1 MPSPFPGMDPYLE
14 GSVWSDVHLRLA
26 TEISVRLALRIR
38 PKYLTRLATQTVQ
51 DRTAGTEIGIMYPDV
66 EIFQRRIPPPRQP
79 VLAGSGVALAEVAP
93 ITPALTIPSFNF
105 EVRLVRVE
113 IYDTEHQQLITAIEM
128 LLPINKREPDL
139 TKYRLKRDRLE
150 AGGVHILEIDLI
162 RRGQRPVMT
171 PRVYDRQQ
179 AATAPYLITLTRAG
193 AESLEVWP
201 VQLQDKLPVVAVP
214 LRTPDPDVPLDL
226 GGALHTIYDQAGY
239 DLSIDY
245 RRTPPPP
252 AFDPA
257 TQVWMEQLLAPYR
270 SDQ

>member
-26 TEISVRLALRIR
+26 TEISVRLAPRIR
-38 PKYLTRLATQTVQ
+38 PKYLARLATQTIQ
-51 DRTAGTEIGIMYPDV
+51 DRTPETEVGIMYPDV

-79 VLAGSGVALAEVAP
+79 VAVGGVAVAEAAP
-93 ITPALTIPSFNF
+93 ITPALAIPLLTF

-113 IYDTEHQQLITAIEM
+113 IYDTEHQQLITAIEI
-128 LLPINKREPDL
+128 LSPINKREPDL
-139 TKYRLKRDRLE
+139 TKYRHKRERLE
-150 AGGVHILEIDLI
+150 AAGVHILEIDLI

-171 PRVYDRQQ
+171 PRVYDSHQ
-179 AATAPYLITLTRAG
+179 ATTAPYLVSLTRAG

-214 LRTPDPDVPLDL
+214 LRAPDPDVPLDL
-226 GGALHTIYDQAGY
+226 GGALDTIYDQAGY

-245 RRTPPPP
+245 SRTPPPP
-252 AFDPA
+252 ALDPV
-257 TQVWMEQLLAPYR
+257 TQAWLEQLLAPYR
-270 SDQ
+270 SEQ